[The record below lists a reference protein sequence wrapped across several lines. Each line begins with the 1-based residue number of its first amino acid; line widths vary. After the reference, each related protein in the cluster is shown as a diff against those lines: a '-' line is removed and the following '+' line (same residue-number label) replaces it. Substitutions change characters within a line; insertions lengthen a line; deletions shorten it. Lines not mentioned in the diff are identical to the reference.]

1 MNCRPGDL
9 AYVIR
14 ARDPRIVG
22 RIVEVLEWIDCD
34 VAGKSGWAVDF
45 VSAPTGLPEGW
56 HLHSCPDDRLR
67 PIHGLPIRR
76 SSTEQVRA

>member
-14 ARDPRIVG
+14 ARDSRVVG
-22 RIVEVLEWIDCD
+22 RIVEVIEWIDCD
-34 VAGKSGWAVDF
+34 VNGKSGWAVDF
-45 VSAPTGLPEGW
+45 LSVPAGLPDNW
-56 HLHSCPDDRLR
+56 HMCACPDDRLR

-76 SSTEQVRA
+76 RTGERTCV